1 MTTNK
6 YIKFLPLIALLF
18 NLNLATAQIRISSPY
33 SYYGLGEIQNNKS
46 VYNQSMGGISS
57 AIRNPGFVNVSNPA
71 SYSAFDTNSFVFN
84 VGVTSNFT
92 QLQSNVATQPFT
104 NHTSVSYLLLGFPV
118 ARWFGVSLGLVPYSK
133 TGYQTVVTDTIDNI
147 GQVKEQFNGTGGIN
161 QAYIGTGFRFFKHL
175 SVGVNLGYLFGTT
188 NKILSVYTPE
198 VNYSYDIR
206 SINYMR
212 VSSVYLNYGL
222 QYQLN
227 IKKKYSLVL
236 GTKFSLPMKLNATR
250 TLLIQRFTA
259 SGDVESIKDT
269 LSNITDESG
278 KINMPLSIGGGF
290 TFGRKNNWLFG
301 VDFDW
306 QNWKNFKNF
315 GVSDS
320 INNSYNIS
328 AGGEIVPRY
337 TLASKYWKKMSYTF
351 GFHYGQSYLDI
362 RNSRINDFSASIGLG
377 FPIAKL
383 KSMISLALE
392 AGKKGTIQDNL
403 IQETYVKLTV
413 GFSFREFWFF
423 RPKLN

>member
-6 YIKFLPLIALLF
+6 YVKFLPIIALLF

-33 SYYGLGEIQNNKS
+33 SYYGLGEIQNNQS
-46 VYNQSMGGISS
+46 VYNESMGGISS
-57 AIRNPGFVNVSNPA
+57 AVRNPGFVNISNPA

-84 VGVTSNFT
+84 VGVTSNFN
-92 QLQSNVATQPFT
+92 QVQSNVTTQPFT

-118 ARWFGVSLGLVPYSK
+118 ARWCGVSLGLVPYSK
-133 TGYQTVVTDTIDNI
+133 TGYQTVVRDTIDNI
-147 GQVKEQFNGTGGIN
+147 GQVEEQFNGTGGIN
-161 QAYIGTGFRFFKHL
+161 QAYIGTAFRFFKHL
-175 SVGVNLGYLFGTT
+175 SVGVNVGYLFGTT
-188 NKILSVYTPE
+188 DKTLSIYTPDIS
-198 VNYSYDIR
+198 YSYDIR
-206 SINYMR
+206 SINNFR

-236 GTKFSLPMKLNATR
+236 GTKFSLPMKLSATR
-250 TLLIQRFTA
+250 NLLIERFTA
-259 SGDVESIKDT
+259 SGTVESIKDT
-269 LSNITDESG
+269 LSNIADESG
-278 KINMPLSIGGGF
+278 KIDMPLAIGGGF
-290 TFGRKNNWLFG
+290 TFGKKNNWLFG

-315 GVSDS
+315 GTSYS

-328 AGGEIVPRY
+328 AGGEIIPRY
-337 TLASKYWKKMSYTF
+337 TIASKYWKKMSYNF

-362 RNSRINDFSASIGLG
+362 RNTRINDFSVSVGLG
-377 FPIAKL
+377 FPISKL

-403 IQETYVKLTV
+403 IQENYVKLTV